1 MSFKYHKGDC
11 NKSER
16 GRRPHQMMAVFC
28 ILFSVNIVV
37 GHMLNLLITQM
48 DASERPSQLNLCQ
61 QDEQISL
68 SCTS

>member
-1 MSFKYHKGDC
+1 
-11 NKSER
+11 
-16 GRRPHQMMAVFC
+16 MMAVFC